1 MENQDKLY
9 NQFKSAAENAE
20 TKDFPGMENVWN
32 RVEQKLDTKVLKKE
46 TKLWKKLAVA
56 ASILLVVSVGYH
68 FWNNEK
74 AMITPTNEIV
84 TNDNITK
91 PNTVDENSNAVVSS
105 EIQHPAIKE
114 NAEEI
119 LKQQTKT
126 ADVIVMNDTVKPKKM
141 AAPMPAAVSEA
152 VVENDEIKKEKKE
165 TNSYN
170 GYLSKEVFDARSVKN
185 NSQKTMMNSKGRM
198 TEAKMKSSIKEE
210 PLLVIDNV
218 AEDLQKLGKLDANDV
233 ESIIVLP
240 DPLYIINGVEYSEK
254 EVFGPNPTSP
264 YSPLN
269 QQDIETISILQKEK
283 ATEIY
288 GKKGEKGVV
297 IITTKNGKPKLK
309 K

>member
-20 TKDFPGMENVWN
+20 TKDFPGMENIWN

-56 ASILLVVSVGYH
+56 ASILLVVSLGYH
-68 FWNNEK
+68 FWSNEK
-74 AMITPTNEIV
+74 EISTPTNEIV
-84 TNDNITK
+84 TNDSIKK
-91 PNTVDENSNAVVSS
+91 PNISEENSNAVVSS

-119 LKQQTKT
+119 LKQQIQTK
-126 ADVIVMNDTVKPKKM
+126 DVVVMNDTVKPRKI
-141 AAPMPAAVSEA
+141 ATPVPAVVSEIKA
-152 VVENDEIKKEKKE
+152 EKDEDQKEIQANK
-165 TNSYN
+165 YD
-170 GYLSKEVFDARSVKN
+170 GYLNNYGYNARSVQN
-185 NSQKTMMNSKGRM
+185 NGNRLMLNSAGRNA
-198 TEAKMKSSIKEE
+198 EAKAKKSTKDD
-210 PLLVIDNV
+210 PLLVVDDK
-218 AEDLQKLGKLDANDV
+218 AEDLQSIGKLNADEID
-233 ESIIVLP
+233 SIVVLAE
-240 DPLYIINGVEYSEK
+240 PLYIINGVEYSEK

-269 QQDIETISILQKEK
+269 EQDIETISILQKEK

-288 GKKGEKGVV
+288 GRKGEKGVV

>member
-68 FWNNEK
+68 FWSTEK
-74 AMITPTNEIV
+74 TITTPTNEIV
-84 TNDNITK
+84 TNDSITK
-91 PNTVDENSNAVVSS
+91 PNLIEENNAVADV
-105 EIQHPAIKE
+105 EKHPAIKE
-114 NAEEI
+114 NAEDI
-119 LKQQTKT
+119 LKEQTKT

-141 AAPMPAAVSEA
+141 AAPIPAAVSEA
-152 VVENDEIKKEKKE
+152 VVENDEIKKEKE
-165 TNSYN
+165 EANSYN

-198 TEAKMKSSIKEE
+198 AEAKMKSSIKEE

-240 DPLYIINGVEYSEK
+240 DPLYIINGVEYLEK

-283 ATEIY
+283 ATEVY

>member
-20 TKDFPGMENVWN
+20 TKDFPGMETVWN

-74 AMITPTNEIV
+74 TITTPTNEIV
-84 TNDNITK
+84 TNDSITK
-91 PNTVDENSNAVVSS
+91 PNVVNENSNAVISS

-141 AAPMPAAVSEA
+141 AAPIPAAVSE
-152 VVENDEIKKEKKE
+152 IKAEKDDVQKEEE

-170 GYLSKEVFDARSVKN
+170 GYLSKEAFDARSVKN

-198 TEAKMKSSIKEE
+198 AEAKMKSSIKEE
-210 PLLVIDNV
+210 PLLVIDDV
-218 AEDLQKLGKLDANDV
+218 AEDLQKLGKLNADDV
-233 ESIIVLP
+233 ESIVVLAE
-240 DPLYIINGVEYSEK
+240 PLYIINGVEYSEK

-283 ATEIY
+283 ATEVY

>member
-20 TKDFPGMENVWN
+20 TKDFPAMENVWN

-46 TKLWKKLAVA
+46 NNLWRKLAVA
-56 ASILLVVSVGYH
+56 ASILLVASLGYH
-68 FWNNEK
+68 FLNNEK
-74 AMITPTNEIV
+74 GTNKPQNSIV
-84 TNDNITK
+84 TLDTITK
-91 PNTVDENSNAVVSS
+91 PSDTASQNAVVVSP
-105 EIQHPAIKE
+105 IKNNTIKE
-114 NAEEI
+114 NAEQI
-119 LKQQTKT
+119 LKQQIINSNSV
-126 ADVIVMNDTVKPKKM
+126 VINDTVKRKRIVMPV
-141 AAPMPAAVSEA
+141 PAAAEEVKAEKDDA
-152 VVENDEIKKEKKE
+152 KKDKEENA
-165 TNSYN
+165 YN
-170 GYLSKEVFDARSVKN
+170 GYLNKDVFDARIVSN
-185 NSQKTMMNSKGRM
+185 NSQKTIMNSKGRIA
-198 TEAKMKSSIKEE
+198 EAKKQSIIKEE

-233 ESIIVLP
+233 ESIIILP
-240 DPLYIINGVEYSEK
+240 DPLYIINGVEYSEE

-269 QQDIETISILQKEK
+269 EQYIETISILQKEK
-283 ATEIY
+283 AIEVY

>member
-68 FWNNEK
+68 FWSNEK
-74 AMITPTNEIV
+74 ATVTPANEIV
-84 TNDNITK
+84 ITDSITT
-91 PNTVDENSNAVVSS
+91 PIIEENNAVADV
-105 EIQHPAIKE
+105 EKHPAIKE
-114 NAEEI
+114 NAEQI

-126 ADVIVMNDTVKPKKM
+126 DDVIVMNDTVKPKKM
-141 AAPMPAAVSEA
+141 AAPIAAVSEA
-152 VVENDEIKKEKKE
+152 VVENDEIKKEKEE

-283 ATEIY
+283 ATEVY

>member
-68 FWNNEK
+68 FWNNQK
-74 AMITPTNEIV
+74 TTTAPTNEIV
-84 TNDNITK
+84 TNDSITT
-91 PNTVDENSNAVVSS
+91 PIIEENNAVADV
-105 EIQHPAIKE
+105 EKHPAIKE
-114 NAEEI
+114 NAEQI
-119 LKQQTKT
+119 LKEQTKT
-126 ADVIVMNDTVKPKKM
+126 DNVVVMNDTVKPKKM
-141 AAPMPAAVSEA
+141 AAPMPAAVSE
-152 VVENDEIKKEKKE
+152 VTVHKEEVENDDIKKEKE
-165 TNSYN
+165 ANSYD
-170 GYLSKEVFDARSVKN
+170 GYFNAKNYEARSVKN
-185 NSQKTMMNSKGRM
+185 NGYKVMVNTNQQKTKSK
-198 TEAKMKSSIKEE
+198 KEE
-210 PLLVIDNV
+210 PLLVIDDV
-218 AEDLQKLGKLDANDV
+218 AEDLQKLGKLNADDV
-233 ESIIVLP
+233 ESIVVLAE
-240 DPLYIINGVEYSEK
+240 PLYIINGVEYSEV

-269 QQDIETISILQKEK
+269 QQEIETISILQKEK

>member
-32 RVEQKLDTKVLKKE
+32 RVEQKLDTKVMKKE

-74 AMITPTNEIV
+74 TTVTPTTEIV
-84 TNDNITK
+84 ITDSITT
-91 PNTVDENSNAVVSS
+91 PIIEENNAVADV
-105 EIQHPAIKE
+105 EKHPAIKE

-126 ADVIVMNDTVKPKKM
+126 ADVVVMNDTVKPKKM
-141 AAPMPAAVSEA
+141 AAPMPAAVSEVA
-152 VVENDEIKKEKKE
+152 VQDVKKENDDV
-165 TNSYN
+165 NSYN
-170 GYLSKEVFDARSVKN
+170 GYLNKDVFDARSVKN
-185 NSQKTMMNSKGRM
+185 NDYTSQLNSKSRV
-198 TEAKMKSSIKEE
+198 TVVDKKMLKKEE
-210 PLLVIDNV
+210 PLLVIDDV
-218 AEDLQKLGKLDANDV
+218 AENLQKLGKLDANDV

-240 DPLYIINGVEYSEK
+240 DPFYIINGVEYSEK

-283 ATEIY
+283 AIEVY

>member
-68 FWNNEK
+68 FWSNEK
-74 AMITPTNEIV
+74 TITTPTNEIV
-84 TNDNITK
+84 TNDSITK
-91 PNTVDENSNAVVSS
+91 PNVVNENSNAVADV
-105 EIQHPAIKE
+105 EKHPAIKE

-126 ADVIVMNDTVKPKKM
+126 ADVVVMNDTVKPKKM
-141 AAPMPAAVSEA
+141 AAPMPAAVSEVA
-152 VVENDEIKKEKKE
+152 IQDVKKEKE
-165 TNSYN
+165 EANSYN
-170 GYLSKEVFDARSVKN
+170 GYLSKEVFDARSVKSN
-185 NSQKTMMNSKGRM
+185 DYTSQLNSKSRVTVVDKNM
-198 TEAKMKSSIKEE
+198 LKKEE
-210 PLLVIDNV
+210 PLLVIDDV
-218 AEDLQKLGKLDANDV
+218 AENLQKLGKLDANDV

-269 QQDIETISILQKEK
+269 KQDIETISILQEEK
-283 ATEIY
+283 AIEVY

-297 IITTKNGKPKLK
+297 IITTKYGKPKLK

>member
-20 TKDFPGMENVWN
+20 KKDFPGMENIWN
-32 RVEQKLDTKVLKKE
+32 RVEQKLDNKVLKKE

-56 ASILLVVSVGYH
+56 ASILLVVSLGYH

-74 AMITPTNEIV
+74 TITTPTNEIV
-84 TNDNITK
+84 TNDSIKK
-91 PNTVDENSNAVVSS
+91 PNISEENSNAVVSS

-114 NAEEI
+114 NAKEI
-119 LKQQTKT
+119 LKQQIQTK
-126 ADVIVMNDTVKPKKM
+126 DVVVMNDTVKPRKITT
-141 AAPMPAAVSEA
+141 PVPAVVSEIKA
-152 VVENDEIKKEKKE
+152 EKDEDQKEIQANK
-165 TNSYN
+165 YD
-170 GYLSKEVFDARSVKN
+170 GYLNNYGYKARSVQN
-185 NSQKTMMNSKGRM
+185 NGDRLMLNSAGRNA
-198 TEAKMKSSIKEE
+198 EAKAKKSAKDD
-210 PLLVIDNV
+210 PLLVVDDK
-218 AEDLQKLGKLDANDV
+218 AEDLQSIGKLNADEID
-233 ESIIVLP
+233 SIVVLAE
-240 DPLYIINGVEYSEK
+240 PLYIINGVEYSEK

-269 QQDIETISILQKEK
+269 EQNIETISILQKEK

-288 GKKGEKGVV
+288 GRKGEKGVV

>member
-74 AMITPTNEIV
+74 AIITPTTEIV
-84 TNDNITK
+84 TNDSITT
-91 PNTVDENSNAVVSS
+91 PNKIGENSNAVVSS

-114 NAEEI
+114 NAEQI
-119 LKQQTKT
+119 LKEQTKT
-126 ADVIVMNDTVKPKKM
+126 DNVVVMNDTVKPKKM
-141 AAPMPAAVSEA
+141 AAPMPVAVSE
-152 VVENDEIKKEKKE
+152 VTVHKEEVENDDIKKEKE
-165 TNSYN
+165 ANSYD
-170 GYLSKEVFDARSVKN
+170 GYFNAKNYEARSVKN
-185 NSQKTMMNSKGRM
+185 NGYKVMVNTNQQKTKSK
-198 TEAKMKSSIKEE
+198 KEE
-210 PLLVIDNV
+210 PLLVIDDV
-218 AEDLQKLGKLDANDV
+218 AEDLQKLGKLNADDV
-233 ESIIVLP
+233 ESIVVLAE
-240 DPLYIINGVEYSEK
+240 PLYIINGVEYSEV

>member
-1 MENQDKLY
+1 MDNQDKLFDKIKEAS
-9 NQFKSAAENAE
+9 QNAE
-20 TKDFPGMENVWN
+20 FKDFPGMENVWN

-68 FWNNEK
+68 FWSNEK
-74 AMITPTNEIV
+74 ATVTPANEIV
-84 TNDNITK
+84 ITDSITT
-91 PNTVDENSNAVVSS
+91 PIIEENNAVADV
-105 EIQHPAIKE
+105 EKHPAIKE
-114 NAEEI
+114 NAEQI
-119 LKQQTKT
+119 LKEQTKT
-126 ADVIVMNDTVKPKKM
+126 ANVVVMNDTVKRKKIIV
-141 AAPMPAAVSEA
+141 PMPAVISEVIVA
-152 VVENDEIKKEKKE
+152 KDDAKKEKE
-165 TNSYN
+165 ANSYD
-170 GYLSKEVFDARSVKN
+170 GYLNNEVYKTRSAEHSNLQTTIQTKK
-185 NSQKTMMNSKGRM
+185 KTTSPKGKV
-198 TEAKMKSSIKEE
+198 TIKEE

-218 AEDLQKLGKLDANDV
+218 AEDLQKLGKLNADDV
-233 ESIIVLP
+233 ESIVVLAE
-240 DPLYIINGVEYSEK
+240 PLYIINGVEYSEV

-269 QQDIETISILQKEK
+269 QQEIETISILQKEK

>member
-74 AMITPTNEIV
+74 TTTAPTNEIV
-84 TNDNITK
+84 TNDSITT
-91 PNTVDENSNAVVSS
+91 PIIEENNAVADV
-105 EIQHPAIKE
+105 EKHPAIKE
-114 NAEEI
+114 NAEQI
-119 LKQQTKT
+119 LKEQTKT
-126 ADVIVMNDTVKPKKM
+126 DNVVVMNDTVKPKKM
-141 AAPMPAAVSEA
+141 AAPMPAAVSE
-152 VVENDEIKKEKKE
+152 VTVHKEEVENDDIKKEKE
-165 TNSYN
+165 ANSYD
-170 GYLSKEVFDARSVKN
+170 GYFNAKNYEARSVKN
-185 NSQKTMMNSKGRM
+185 NGYKVMVNTNQQKTKSK
-198 TEAKMKSSIKEE
+198 KEE
-210 PLLVIDNV
+210 PLLVIDDV
-218 AEDLQKLGKLDANDV
+218 AEDLQKLGKLNADDV
-233 ESIIVLP
+233 ESIVVLAE
-240 DPLYIINGVEYSEK
+240 PLYIINGVEYSEV

>member
-20 TKDFPGMENVWN
+20 TKDFPGMENIWN

-56 ASILLVVSVGYH
+56 ASILLVVSLGYH
-68 FWNNEK
+68 FWSNEK
-74 AMITPTNEIV
+74 EISTPTNEIV
-84 TNDNITK
+84 TNDSIKK
-91 PNTVDENSNAVVSS
+91 PNISEENSNAVVSS

-119 LKQQTKT
+119 LKQQIQTK
-126 ADVIVMNDTVKPKKM
+126 DVVVMNDTVKPRKI
-141 AAPMPAAVSEA
+141 ATPVPAVVSEIKA
-152 VVENDEIKKEKKE
+152 EKDEDQKEIQANK
-165 TNSYN
+165 YD
-170 GYLSKEVFDARSVKN
+170 GYLNNYGYNARSVQN
-185 NSQKTMMNSKGRM
+185 NGNRLMLNSAGRNA
-198 TEAKMKSSIKEE
+198 EAKAKKSAKDD
-210 PLLVIDNV
+210 PLLVVDDK
-218 AEDLQKLGKLDANDV
+218 AEDLQSIGKLNADEID
-233 ESIIVLP
+233 SIVVLAE
-240 DPLYIINGVEYSEK
+240 PLYIINGVEYSEK

-269 QQDIETISILQKEK
+269 EQDIETISILQKEK

-288 GKKGEKGVV
+288 GRKGEKGVV

>member
-119 LKQQTKT
+119 LNQQTKT

-141 AAPMPAAVSEA
+141 AAPMPAAIS
-152 VVENDEIKKEKKE
+152 EIKAEKDDVQKEEE

-198 TEAKMKSSIKEE
+198 AEAKMKSSIKEE

-240 DPLYIINGVEYSEK
+240 NPLYIINGVEYLEK

>member
-20 TKDFPGMENVWN
+20 KKDFPGMENIWN
-32 RVEQKLDTKVLKKE
+32 RVEQKLDNKVLKKE

-56 ASILLVVSVGYH
+56 ASILLVVSLCYH

-74 AMITPTNEIV
+74 TISTPTNEIV
-84 TNDNITK
+84 TNDSITK
-91 PNTVDENSNAVVSS
+91 PNTVEENSNAVVSS

-119 LKQQTKT
+119 LKQQIQTK
-126 ADVIVMNDTVKPKKM
+126 DVVVMNDTVKPRKITI
-141 AAPMPAAVSEA
+141 PMPAVVSEIKA
-152 VVENDEIKKEKKE
+152 EKDEDKKEIQANK
-165 TNSYN
+165 YD
-170 GYLSKEVFDARSVKN
+170 GYLNNYGYNARSVQN
-185 NSQKTMMNSKGRM
+185 NGNRLMLNSAGRNA
-198 TEAKMKSSIKEE
+198 EAKAKKSTKDD
-210 PLLVIDNV
+210 PLLVVDDK
-218 AEDLQKLGKLDANDV
+218 AEDLQSIGKLNADEID
-233 ESIIVLP
+233 SIVVLAE
-240 DPLYIINGVEYSEK
+240 PLYIINGVEYSEK

-269 QQDIETISILQKEK
+269 EQDIETISILQKEK

-288 GKKGEKGVV
+288 GRKGEKGVV

>member
-20 TKDFPGMENVWN
+20 KKDFPGMENIWN
-32 RVEQKLDTKVLKKE
+32 RVEQKLDNKVLKKE

-56 ASILLVVSVGYH
+56 ASILLVVSLCYH

-74 AMITPTNEIV
+74 TISTPTNEIV
-84 TNDNITK
+84 TNDSITK
-91 PNTVDENSNAVVSS
+91 PNTVEENSNAVVSS

-119 LKQQTKT
+119 LKQQIQTK
-126 ADVIVMNDTVKPKKM
+126 DVVVMNDTVKPRKI
-141 AAPMPAAVSEA
+141 ATPVPAVVSEIKA
-152 VVENDEIKKEKKE
+152 EKDEVKKEIQANK
-165 TNSYN
+165 YD
-170 GYLSKEVFDARSVKN
+170 GYLNNYGYNARSVQN
-185 NSQKTMMNSKGRM
+185 NGNRLMLNSAGRNA
-198 TEAKMKSSIKEE
+198 EARAKKSTKDD
-210 PLLVIDNV
+210 PLLVVDDK
-218 AEDLQKLGKLDANDV
+218 AEDLQSIGKLNADEID
-233 ESIIVLP
+233 SIVVLAE
-240 DPLYIINGVEYSEK
+240 PLYIINGVEYSEK

-269 QQDIETISILQKEK
+269 EQDIETISILQKEK

-288 GKKGEKGVV
+288 GRKGEKGVV

>member
-56 ASILLVVSVGYH
+56 ASVLLVATLGYH
-68 FWNNEK
+68 FWQEEKVIIDNSKIVNQDSILKPNIVEENNQ
-74 AMITPTNEIV
+74 TIV
-84 TNDNITK
+84 T
-91 PNTVDENSNAVVSS
+91 S
-105 EIQHPAIKE
+105 ETQHPAIKE

-119 LKQQTKT
+119 LKEQTKT
-126 ADVIVMNDTVKPKKM
+126 ADVVVMNDSVKPKKM
-141 AAPMPAAVSEA
+141 VISMPAAVSE
-152 VVENDEIKKEKKE
+152 VRIEKDEIKEEKQS
-165 TNSYN
+165 NSYN
-170 GYLSKEVFDARSVKN
+170 GYLDNEVYNARIVQN
-185 NSQKTMMNSKGRM
+185 NGYRTMLNSSGRNA
-198 TEAKMKSSIKEE
+198 EAKKKSIKKDD
-210 PLLVIDNV
+210 PLLVIDDK
-218 AEDLQKLGKLDANDV
+218 AEDLQNIGKLNPEDV
-233 ESIIVLP
+233 ESIVVLAE
-240 DPLYIINGVEYSEK
+240 PLYIINGVEYSEK

-269 QQDIETISILQKEK
+269 EQDIETISILQKEK

-297 IITTKNGKPKLK
+297 IITTKNGKPKTK
-309 K
+309 TR

>member
-32 RVEQKLDTKVLKKE
+32 RVEQKLDTKVLRKE

-74 AMITPTNEIV
+74 ITVTPANEIV
-84 TNDNITK
+84 ITDSITT
-91 PNTVDENSNAVVSS
+91 PIIEENNAVADV
-105 EIQHPAIKE
+105 EKHPAIKE

-126 ADVIVMNDTVKPKKM
+126 ADVVVMNDTVKPKKM
-141 AAPMPAAVSEA
+141 AAPMPAAVSEVA
-152 VVENDEIKKEKKE
+152 IQDVKKEKDDA
-165 TNSYN
+165 NSYN
-170 GYLSKEVFDARSVKN
+170 GYLNKDVFDAKSVKN
-185 NSQKTMMNSKGRM
+185 NGYKSMMSTNQRSVETK
-198 TEAKMKSSIKEE
+198 KEE
-210 PLLVIDNV
+210 PLLVIDDV

-269 QQDIETISILQKEK
+269 QQDIETISILQNEK
-283 ATEIY
+283 AIEVY

>member
-46 TKLWKKLAVA
+46 TKLWKKLTVA
-56 ASILLVVSVGYH
+56 ASILLVASLGYH

-74 AMITPTNEIV
+74 TITTPTNEIV
-84 TNDNITK
+84 TNDSITT
-91 PNTVDENSNAVVSS
+91 PNALEENSNPIVSS

-114 NAEEI
+114 NAEQI
-119 LKQQTKT
+119 LKEQTN

-141 AAPMPAAVSEA
+141 AAPMPAAVSE
-152 VVENDEIKKEKKE
+152 VTVHKEEVENDVIKKQKE
-165 TNSYN
+165 TNSYD
-170 GYLSKEVFDARSVKN
+170 GYFNAKNYEARSVKN
-185 NSQKTMMNSKGRM
+185 NGYKVMVNTNQQKTKSK
-198 TEAKMKSSIKEE
+198 KEE
-210 PLLVIDNV
+210 PLLVIDDV
-218 AEDLQKLGKLDANDV
+218 AEDLQKLGKLNADDV

-240 DPLYIINGVEYSEK
+240 DPLYIINGVEYTEK

-269 QQDIETISILQKEK
+269 EQYIETISILQKEK
-283 ATEIY
+283 ATEVY

>member
-46 TKLWKKLAVA
+46 TKLWKKLALA

-68 FWNNEK
+68 FWSNEK
-74 AMITPTNEIV
+74 TITTPTNEIV
-84 TNDNITK
+84 TNDSITT
-91 PNTVDENSNAVVSS
+91 PIIEENNAVADVEKHS
-105 EIQHPAIKE
+105 AIKE

-119 LKQQTKT
+119 LKEQTKT

-141 AAPMPAAVSEA
+141 AAPMPAAVSE
-152 VVENDEIKKEKKE
+152 IKSEKDDVQKEEE

-198 TEAKMKSSIKEE
+198 AEAKMKSSIKEE

>member
-20 TKDFPGMENVWN
+20 TKDFPAMENVWN

-56 ASILLVVSVGYH
+56 ASILLVASLGYH

-74 AMITPTNEIV
+74 AVVTPTTEIV
-84 TNDNITK
+84 INDSITT
-91 PNTVDENSNAVVSS
+91 PIVEENNAVADV
-105 EIQHPAIKE
+105 EKHPEIKE

-119 LKQQTKT
+119 LKEQTKT
-126 ADVIVMNDTVKPKKM
+126 ANVIVMNDTVKPKKM
-141 AAPMPAAVSEA
+141 AAPMPAAISE
-152 VVENDEIKKEKKE
+152 VKVEKDDIQKEE
-165 TNSYN
+165 EANSYN
-170 GYLSKEVFDARSVKN
+170 GYLSKEVFDARSVSN
-185 NSQKTMMNSKGRM
+185 NSQKTIINSKGRM
-198 TEAKMKSSIKEE
+198 AEAKMKSSIKEE
-210 PLLVIDNV
+210 PLLVIDDV

-240 DPLYIINGVEYSEK
+240 DPLYIINGVEYTEK

-269 QQDIETISILQKEK
+269 EQYIETISILQKEK
-283 ATEIY
+283 ATEVY

>member
-68 FWNNEK
+68 FWSNEK
-74 AMITPTNEIV
+74 ATVTPANEIV
-84 TNDNITK
+84 ITDSITT
-91 PNTVDENSNAVVSS
+91 PIIEENNAVADV
-105 EIQHPAIKE
+105 EKHPAIKE
-114 NAEEI
+114 NAEQI

-126 ADVIVMNDTVKPKKM
+126 ADIIVMNDTVKPKKM
-141 AAPMPAAVSEA
+141 AAPMTAAVSEA
-152 VVENDEIKKEKKE
+152 VVENDEIKKEKE
-165 TNSYN
+165 EANSYN

-198 TEAKMKSSIKEE
+198 AEAKMKSSIKEE

>member
-20 TKDFPGMENVWN
+20 TKDFPAMENVWN

-46 TKLWKKLAVA
+46 NNLWRKLAVA
-56 ASILLVVSVGYH
+56 ASILLVASLGYH
-68 FWNNEK
+68 FLNNEK
-74 AMITPTNEIV
+74 ETNKPQNSIV
-84 TNDNITK
+84 TLDTITK
-91 PNTVDENSNAVVSS
+91 PSDTASQNAVVVSP
-105 EIQHPAIKE
+105 IKNNTIKE
-114 NAEEI
+114 NAEQI
-119 LKQQTKT
+119 LKQQIINSNSV
-126 ADVIVMNDTVKPKKM
+126 VINDTVKRKRIVMPV
-141 AAPMPAAVSEA
+141 PAAAEEVKAEKDDA
-152 VVENDEIKKEKKE
+152 KKDKEENA
-165 TNSYN
+165 YN
-170 GYLSKEVFDARSVKN
+170 GYLNKDVFDARIVSN
-185 NSQKTMMNSKGRM
+185 NSQKTMMNSKGRIA
-198 TEAKMKSSIKEE
+198 EAKKQSIIKEE

-233 ESIIVLP
+233 ESIIVLAE
-240 DPLYIINGVEYSEK
+240 PLYIINGVEYSEE

-269 QQDIETISILQKEK
+269 QQYIETISILQAEK
-283 ATEIY
+283 ATEVY

>member
-68 FWNNEK
+68 FWSNEK
-74 AMITPTNEIV
+74 ATVTPANEIV
-84 TNDNITK
+84 ITDSITT
-91 PNTVDENSNAVVSS
+91 PIIEENNAVADV
-105 EIQHPAIKE
+105 EKHPAIKE

-126 ADVIVMNDTVKPKKM
+126 ANVVVMNDTVKPKKM
-141 AAPMPAAVSEA
+141 EAPMTAAVSEA
-152 VVENDEIKKEKKE
+152 VVENDEIKKEKE
-165 TNSYN
+165 EANSYN

-198 TEAKMKSSIKEE
+198 AEAKMKSSIKEE